1 MNEDAAT
8 REALAKRH
16 YFTIQAVR
24 VAGVVMVLLGLL
36 VLNGKLAWPQLLGYF
51 LVLNG
56 LFDAL
61 FVPTLMARRWKT
73 PE

>member
-1 MNEDAAT
+1 MSDEVPGED
-8 REALAKRH
+8 LARRR

-24 VAGVVMVLLGLL
+24 AAGVAMVLLGLL
-36 VLNGKLAWPQLLGYF
+36 VLNGKLAWPEIVGYVLF
-51 LVLNG
+51 LNG

-61 FVPTLMARRWKT
+61 FVPTLMAKRWKT